1 MGGTATKRRA
11 TGSSRLGPSTPS
23 PSPRVTTTSGT
34 EAPSNSSSTTE
45 LTTAATGKWTSISER
60 PSSPAK
66 CQTHTSSNSGPRPGI
81 VNHLLMT
88 KLLHSSKMK
97 HCHQPKQH
105 PKQHREQQL
114 LPKIIRPSVVHS
126 KSLFKGQKSKKRTPA
141 NWDSFFCYI
150 FSFIIR

>member
-1 MGGTATKRRA
+1 MGELNNGAYY
-11 TGSSRLGPSTPS
+11 
-23 PSPRVTTTSGT
+23 SGYWEMHIHFRKALQPGQMPDPYVVKFWPET
-34 EAPSNSSSTTE
+34 WIPN
-45 LTTAATGKWTSISER
+45 LTTGTSTRGKRW
-60 PSSPAK
+60 
-66 CQTHTSSNSGPRPGI
+66 N
-81 VNHLLMT
+81 NLLMT

-105 PKQHREQQL
+105 PKQHQEQQL

-150 FSFIIR
+150 FYFIIR